1 MARNSKRI
9 GPKRIGNLAK
19 QGGVGVETVRF
30 YEREGLIDRPKK
42 PARGWREYDETALA
56 QLNQVRLAQE
66 FGLTLR
72 DMKAMKARAKG
83 PRAGFCTVV
92 RETLSSRLT
101 QVEAEIAML
110 QSKRKALKQ
119 WLGQCHEQE
128 GLPECPLYNRIAS
141 LSKGHRK

>member
-1 MARNSKRI
+1 MDMAKHSKRI
-9 GPKRIGNLAK
+9 GDVAK
-19 QGGVGVETVRF
+19 EGGVGVETVRF

-72 DMKAMKARAKG
+72 DMKTMKARAKG
-83 PRAGFCTVV
+83 PRAGFCMSV

-101 QVEAEIAML
+101 QVEAEIAEL
-110 QSKRKALKQ
+110 QSKRKAMKQ
-119 WLGQCHEQE
+119 WLGQCHKQD
-128 GLPECPLYNRIAS
+128 GLPNCPLYDRITS
-141 LSKGHRK
+141 LTKGTRK